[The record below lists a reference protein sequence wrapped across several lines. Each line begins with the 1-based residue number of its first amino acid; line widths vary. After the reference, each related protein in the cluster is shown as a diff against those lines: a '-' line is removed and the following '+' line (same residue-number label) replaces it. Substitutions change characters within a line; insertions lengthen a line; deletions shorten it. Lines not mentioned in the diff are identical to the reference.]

1 MLDHRDLHG
10 RTRSCPTRRASDL
23 VPRRTIMAPTS
34 APTRSVLP
42 IVVPGQLTLR
52 TIRGKN
58 GPFTVGRLTTPI
70 GEFAVKDA
78 ELEQYPEGKY
88 DGEFVIR
95 YIFAKSY
102 PVAGGA
108 RFEVR
113 ANLDGM
119 TLNGIDKMSRD
130 EARSFATQERSEE

>member
-1 MLDHRDLHG
+1 
-10 RTRSCPTRRASDL
+10 
-23 VPRRTIMAPTS
+23 MAATS
-34 APTRSVLP
+34 APTRTALP

-88 DGEFVIR
+88 DGEFIIR

-108 RFEVR
+108 RGPPQLGFTPAGRFE
-113 ANLDGM
+113 
-119 TLNGIDKMSRD
+119 
-130 EARSFATQERSEE
+130 RSFLRERRAAPTMAAPTS